1 MSEPLIVSVS
11 RQEALEDLFDKIVE
25 HIELNES
32 TMGDFLDALCSI
44 YSDDTF
50 RHSYSRISLAL
61 SNLSPDQRDSLSD
74 NLQHMVDESD
84 EYLKVKYESPQKRQ
98 DIKSKISKLHDH
110 IELERLRI
118 ARIDRVELIGNTAHD
133 DLTAADGKLKETEE
147 KAKELGERIGHIQGQ
162 SITILGIFAGLV
174 ITFSAVMQLSSIGL
188 SGFSQSSAFRITF
201 FISFVSLFLFNIIF
215 LLLYCVAK
223 IAGSSIAVK
232 CKKSECINCNA
243 CKTWIGKGHKKY
255 PYMFWFNI
263 IGAIICA
270 ILFVIAFICKA
281 Q

>member
-174 ITFSAVMQLSSIGL
+174 IIFVVPPTFRTEFRGDEGLVPAQPVHASDHRETAVGL
-188 SGFSQSSAFRITF
+188 D
-201 FISFVSLFLFNIIF
+201 
-215 LLLYCVAK
+215 VAV
-223 IAGSSIAVK
+223 A
-232 CKKSECINCNA
+232 
-243 CKTWIGKGHKKY
+243 
-255 PYMFWFNI
+255 
-263 IGAIICA
+263 
-270 ILFVIAFICKA
+270 
-281 Q
+281 